1 MKRVLQIE
9 RFAYGYEPKPL
20 RWLPG
25 VSYRQFDGHDEFYI
39 SEAWSTVL
47 VVVFFAAVAVGA
59 FLLVNIAEQH
69 GYELGVRSQQQR

>member
-1 MKRVLQIE
+1 MKRRLNIE

-25 VSYRQFDGHDEFYI
+25 VSYRKFDGHDEFYI

-47 VVVFFAAVAVGA
+47 AVVLCVSVAFGA
-59 FLLVNIAEQH
+59 WLMVSIAEQH
-69 GYELGVRSQQQR
+69 GYQLGVRSQ